1 MHGHTRGAGH
11 IKAPANPN
19 PVKFIPALGQA
30 DENNNPWGLGFVFF
44 FQGIYSALVRLH
56 LVKSTQLWSPLHETW
71 TC

>member
-44 FQGIYSALVRLH
+44 FSGNLLSPCETSPGEIHPALESSA
-56 LVKSTQLWSPLHETW
+56 
-71 TC
+71 